1 MTTTSTRKA
10 TSKEV
15 PAHPKSRVQERIQH
29 SHDLK
34 KITTRPQVLPKRFA
48 SRSLGNR

>member
-1 MTTTSTRKA
+1 MTSSTKKP
-10 TSKEV
+10 TKEV
-15 PAHPKSRVQERIQH
+15 PAHPKSKVQERVQH

-34 KITTRPQVLPKRFA
+34 KITAKPQVMPKRFS

>member
-1 MTTTSTRKA
+1 MPTTTTRK
-10 TSKEV
+10 TTKEV
-15 PAHPKSRVQERIQH
+15 PAHPTSRVQERVQH

-34 KITTRPQVLPKRFA
+34 KATTKPQVLPKRFS

>member
-1 MTTTSTRKA
+1 MPNTSTRK
-10 TSKEV
+10 TTKEV
-15 PAHPKSRVQERIQH
+15 PAHPKSRVQERVQH

-34 KITTRPQVLPKRFA
+34 KITAKPQASPKRFS

>member
-1 MTTTSTRKA
+1 MTATSTSKP
-10 TSKEV
+10 TTKEV
-15 PAHPKSRVQERIQH
+15 PAHPKNRVQERIQH

-34 KITTRPQVLPKRFA
+34 KLTTKPQVLPKRFS

>member
-1 MTTTSTRKA
+1 MTTTSTSK
-10 TSKEV
+10 TTKEV
-15 PAHPKSRVQERIQH
+15 PAHPKSRVQERVQH

-34 KITTRPQVLPKRFA
+34 KITTKPQVLPKRFS